1 MGAVGGFWLV
11 SCGCSWRVLVSVM
24 WVQLGGFWLVSC
36 GCSWRVLVNVMWVQ
50 LEVCG

>member
-24 WVQLGGFWLVSC
+24 WVQLLGFVMGCSGGF
-36 GCSWRVLVNVMWVQ
+36 GVMWVQ
-50 LEVCG
+50 LEGFH